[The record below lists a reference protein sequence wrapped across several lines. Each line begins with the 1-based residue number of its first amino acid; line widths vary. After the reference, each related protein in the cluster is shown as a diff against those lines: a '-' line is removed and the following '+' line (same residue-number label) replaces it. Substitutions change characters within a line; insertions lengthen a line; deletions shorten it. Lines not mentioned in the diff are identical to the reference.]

1 MPFALASC
9 QQGGWKRD
17 RARSNTPRAVFSGDR
32 RSSDVRGRNTS
43 ETRFFFFFSLIFSL
57 FTDLGRSGRPSRAS
71 IALSDA
77 PRGCKKKL
85 VRSFVRAGPIPKLT
99 PVVERERE
107 RRKKERKERRGN
119 SVFEREMIKRG
130 RIKKRRFVIK

>member
-43 ETRFFFFFSLIFSL
+43 ETRFFFFFFSHFFIIYRPRKKWPALASL
-57 FTDLGRSGRPSRAS
+57 DRVV
-71 IALSDA
+71 
-77 PRGCKKKL
+77 GCAKGMQEKT
-85 VRSFVRAGPIPKLT
+85 RSFVRAGPIPKLT